1 MKNANAVN
9 EIILITVST
18 SAVSPSMP
26 ALRIKPETLKMSSLF
41 TIPVGKKT
49 YLTAA
54 LKCRSH
60 FLCLFPSVYIIFHMT
75 FKSTVHLLPVLL
87 VGHCYLCCTS
97 LCQVRVLPVFSPRL
111 CSASCALRCPSL
123 CPWLSL
129 QGGQVCSEHGSTA
142 AVSAYVM

>member
-49 YLTAA
+49 YLTVA

-60 FLCLFPSVYIIFHMT
+60 FLCLFPSVYHLSHDVQVYCPSLT
-75 FKSTVHLLPVLL
+75 CVACRTLLPVLHESL
-87 VGHCYLCCTS
+87 SGTCVTS
-97 LCQVRVLPVFSPRL
+97 VFS
-111 CSASCALRCPSL
+111 
-123 CPWLSL
+123 
-129 QGGQVCSEHGSTA
+129 
-142 AVSAYVM
+142 